1 VSRFADIFDYLLA
14 LNGVCNV
21 FFPLYRYACEKQPG
35 WVMRRQA
42 KKGYGNMA
50 TQSYQIVVKGL
61 PQAEWAARFEEAEI
75 LPLGN
80 DQFLLRGVLSDQPAL
95 HGLLDRIGA
104 IGLELVSVKFIPS
117 REAGSNER

>member
-1 VSRFADIFDYLLA
+1 
-14 LNGVCNV
+14 
-21 FFPLYRYACEKQPG
+21 
-35 WVMRRQA
+35 
-42 KKGYGNMA
+42 MA

-61 PQAEWAARFEEAEI
+61 PVSAWAARFEEAEI

-80 DQFLLRGVLSDQPAL
+80 DQFLLRGVFSDQPAL

-104 IGLELVSVKFIPS
+104 VGLELVSVKFIPS